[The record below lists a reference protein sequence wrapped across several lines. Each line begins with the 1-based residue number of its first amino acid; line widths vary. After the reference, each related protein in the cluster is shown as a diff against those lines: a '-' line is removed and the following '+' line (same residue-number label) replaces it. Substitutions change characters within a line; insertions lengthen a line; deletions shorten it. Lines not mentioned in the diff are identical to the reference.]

1 MSLTTYNSVRGFNT
15 EKLTQNANVR
25 HNCRRRNTRLS
36 TASLKRSLKKDLNIK
51 FVAGPLVLKF
61 NLNLG
66 WNKTHKSIKN
76 IK

>member
-36 TASLKRSLKKDLNIK
+36 TASLKEKLEKGFKHQ
-51 FVAGPLVLKF
+51 VC
-61 NLNLG
+61 G
-66 WNKTHKSIKN
+66 WTPGVKV
-76 IK
+76 